1 MRHLNRYLRLPYLI
15 GTVSSD
21 VSESRF
27 AAVNPQGFRD
37 CLAALKGRTYNT
49 TTNTI
54 TPPPTL
60 QIISRVYPFIVKFR
74 INWALSNSL
83 NTYNRHSDWNTNWK
97 FVVRMCLFIFRIHY
111 TSELLCPQEILPGRA
126 ACRAPVAPPSRCHY
140 FYAAGVSFSVPHTL
154 SERRSAG
161 ISLCYRKYLRTPIFM
176 KGKLTPKVLD
186 SAEPRRSRLIF
197 VNYEHLERYYSTLS
211 PTA

>member
-54 TPPPTL
+54 TPPPPTL
-60 QIISRVYPFIVKFR
+60 QAISIVYPF
-74 INWALSNSL
+74 N
-83 NTYNRHSDWNTNWK
+83 
-97 FVVRMCLFIFRIHY
+97 
-111 TSELLCPQEILPGRA
+111 SELLCPQEILPGRA
-126 ACRAPVAPPSRCHY
+126 ACRAPVAPPSRRHY
-140 FYAAGVSFSVPHTL
+140 FYAAGVSFSVQHTIEKAFRGHIPLL
-154 SERRSAG
+154 SEVSPDTYFYERQTYAKGLGLS
-161 ISLCYRKYLRTPIFM
+161 RTEAF
-176 KGKLTPKVLD
+176 TTD
-186 SAEPRRSRLIF
+186 F
-197 VNYEHLERYYSTLS
+197 C
-211 PTA
+211 